1 MLCYSARLFA
11 GRSFCIY
18 LFLGYCWY
26 YIRQLK
32 WGGMDIAMLRAI
44 AFIGNYFLR
53 SASHSG
59 KHCFFLGGAFILRVL
74 LWLKM
79 QKLFYGIGSTSTLF
93 YCICL
98 RNRIILTHSSYCGNY
113 RNNITSKKHIND
125 TDNIKRTQRKY
136 GYHIGFSR
144 QRRRCCNMP
153 KW

>member
-1 MLCYSARLFA
+1 ML
-11 GRSFCIY
+11 
-18 LFLGYCWY
+18 
-26 YIRQLK
+26 
-32 WGGMDIAMLRAI
+32 
-44 AFIGNYFLR
+44 LR
-53 SASHSG
+53 SAFCWAEFLYIFVFGILLVLHTSTKMGWDGYSYVESYCLYWQLLPSVG
-59 KHCFFLGGAFILRVL
+59 VAFREALFFLGGAFILRVL

-98 RNRIILTHSSYCGNY
+98 RNRIILTQSSYCGNY